1 MGIRRPLN
9 ESSENISNSETQNK
23 YLHILVIDTIDHASE
38 TANDNQIK
46 EDILNKG
53 RKMITD
59 ETKSQ
64 Q

>member
-1 MGIRRPLN
+1 VGIRRPLN